1 VYIVKLNEIMHR
13 TMFECAFF
21 YSPDTA
27 ESFNVD
33 VIVDSGCVNTL
44 LPLWIAIE
52 CQGIALPM
60 KRRISIAGNSR
71 EAQAYI
77 IPKFEIAGY
86 TFYNVFVYA
95 AEFEKELENRM
106 LLGLNV
112 LNNLRHTTDCA
123 KKQFEFIECIPE
135 SIPNKSF
142 PYRNYFDDF
151 GNYVLLG
158 DDIIE
163 VSTQ

>member
-1 VYIVKLNEIMHR
+1 
-13 TMFECAFF
+13 MFEGAFI
-21 YSPDTA
+21 YSPDA
-27 ESFNVD
+27 ADSFNVD

-44 LPLWIAIE
+44 LPLWVAMV
-52 CQGIALPM
+52 CQGIALLM

-77 IPKFEIAGY
+77 IPKFEIGGY
-86 TFYNVFVYA
+86 TFSNVFVFA
-95 AEFEKELENRM
+95 AEFEKELEARM

-112 LNNLRHTTDCA
+112 LNNLRHTTDRA
-123 KKQFEFIECIPE
+123 KEQFEFIECIPN

-158 DDIIE
+158 DDIVE
-163 VSTQ
+163 LATQ